1 MENVYMTIPE
11 MQSYL
16 RISRKTAYKLAA
28 SGKIPTYRVSP
39 RKILVRKVDVDKFVA
54 AHKG

>member
-1 MENVYMTIPE
+1 MTIPE

-39 RKILVRKVDVDKFVA
+39 RKILVRKADVDKFVA